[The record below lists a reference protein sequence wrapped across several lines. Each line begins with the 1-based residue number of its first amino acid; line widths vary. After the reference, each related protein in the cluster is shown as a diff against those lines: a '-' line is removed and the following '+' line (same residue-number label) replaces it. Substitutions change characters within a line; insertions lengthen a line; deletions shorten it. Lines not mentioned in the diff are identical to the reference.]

1 MPIRTNVKQQ
11 KRESA
16 PKAKRELTTSS
27 FRKPGRKAP
36 GTRYG
41 TIEDWREG
49 SNKAVSGRHGQT
61 VRDGR

>member
-11 KRESA
+11 KREST
-16 PKAKRELTTSS
+16 PKAKPELTATS
-27 FRKPGRKAP
+27 RKPGRKAP

-49 SNKAVSGRHGQT
+49 SNKAVAGRHGQT